1 MIDESV
7 SDGDGRRQWC
17 GSRHARGIIRRA
29 GGQDLVDP
37 SFWPASRSSRAWL
50 HGSTILLRERER
62 RTHAPLAS
70 FRAHPWP
77 LPSLVCLCLL
87 ATLLSSSAPPPQLR
101 RRGGTSTSK
110 HSSSSSIGGQQA
122 LRWGASAHCCRCFP
136 GGCRSRSRT
145 EKVTVWAGQRW
156 QETKHALAF
165 FRSFVPCR
173 AECRRTVMETVG
185 CLAQESCS
193 LFFFFGLSCGE
204 CGQLNLGYPQRL
216 LLIFFPYITFSPYFP
231 LYFFI
236 SRSGSP

>member
-1 MIDESV
+1 MVVLYSYQRE
-7 SDGDGRRQWC
+7 GETHTRTL
-17 GSRHARGIIRRA
+17 GIFSCSPLTSPISCLSLSPP
-29 GGQDLVDP
+29 GYSP
-37 SFWPASRSSRAWL
+37 
-50 HGSTILLRERER
+50 LL
-62 RTHAPLAS
+62 L
-70 FRAHPWP
+70 
-77 LPSLVCLCLL
+77 LPS
-87 ATLLSSSAPPPQLR
+87 QLR
-101 RRGGTSTSK
+101 RRGTSTSK

-122 LRWGASAHCCRCFP
+122 LRWGASAHCCRCSP
-136 GGCRSRSRT
+136 GGCRSRT

-193 LFFFFGLSCGE
+193 LFFLGLSSGE

-231 LYFFI
+231 PYFFI